1 MDTSTFSNTATG
13 LLANFGNSAHHVIG
27 VYREGGERLAVTL
40 EQRWKA
46 ALGESSPQLT
56 PETRKNAARA
66 QQAFSAYYAKGLAL
80 SADGAE
86 VVVDTLVGAAVAGIE
101 RAAAF
106 AQQARAQKTA

>member
-1 MDTSTFSNTATG
+1 MDANSFSTTATG
-13 LLANFGNSAHHVIG
+13 LLANFGHAAHQAIG
-27 VYREGGERLAVTL
+27 VYREGGERLAATL

-46 ALGESSPQLT
+46 ALKESSPQLT
-56 PETRKNAARA
+56 AETRRNAARA

-86 VVVDTLVGAAVAGIE
+86 VVVDTLVGAAVAGVE

-106 AQQARAQKTA
+106 AQQARTH

>member
-1 MDTSTFSNTATG
+1 MDANTFSTTATG
-13 LLANFGNSAHHVIG
+13 LLANFGNVAHQVIG
-27 VYREGGERLAVTL
+27 AYREGGERLAATL

-46 ALGESSPQLT
+46 ALKESSPQLAA
-56 PETRKNAARA
+56 ETRRNAARA

-86 VVVDTLVGAAVAGIE
+86 VVVDTLVGAAVAGVE

-106 AQQARAQKTA
+106 AQQARAQ

>member
-1 MDTSTFSNTATG
+1 MNKSFSANATD
-13 LLANFGNSAHHVIG
+13 LIANFGNAAHHAIG
-27 VYREGGERLAVTL
+27 VYREGGERLAGTL

-46 ALGESSPQLT
+46 ALKETSPKLT

-66 QQAFSAYYAKGLAL
+66 QEAFSGYYARGLAL

-86 VVVDTLVGAAVAGIE
+86 VVIDTLVGAAVTAIE

-106 AQQARAQKTA
+106 KARTQNAA

>member
-1 MDTSTFSNTATG
+1 MTKTFSANATD
-13 LLANFGNSAHHVIG
+13 LVANFGNAAHHAIG
-27 VYREGGERLAVTL
+27 VYREGGERLADTL

-46 ALGESSPQLT
+46 ALKETAPKLT

-66 QQAFSAYYAKGLAL
+66 QQAFSEYYARGLAL

-86 VVVDTLVGAAVAGIE
+86 VVVDTVVGAAVAAIE

-106 AQQARAQKTA
+106 KQAYAQKAA